1 MVLLSRQF
9 QITPN
14 YSVHTSAKTPCK
26 KTILTITSPLL
37 NLSGNLPT
45 QCSKPP
51 IFKLTGFNL
60 RKENCKFTW
69 SATAPRFCISAQHWG
84 QLWHWGKGQ
93 NIYVPFQWD
102 PTKVGSHS
110 YRNGYHDS
118 YQMSVRTTQQR
129 SVFFPVFK
137 ECSGLRNL
145 IYPHAILFQKFK
157 KGKKVAV
164 NNQELRSRRKLHWK

>member
-69 SATAPRFCISAQHWG
+69 SATAPRFCISAQRWG
-84 QLWHWGKGQ
+84 QLCIGGKDKIFMCLSSEIPQGWFTFIQ
-93 NIYVPFQWD
+93 KWLPWQLPN
-102 PTKVGSHS
+102 
-110 YRNGYHDS
+110 
-118 YQMSVRTTQQR
+118 VR
-129 SVFFPVFK
+129 K
-137 ECSGLRNL
+137 
-145 IYPHAILFQKFK
+145 
-157 KGKKVAV
+157 
-164 NNQELRSRRKLHWK
+164 NNPAEVCIFSCF

>member
-60 RKENCKFTW
+60 KKKIANSHDQPLLQG
-69 SATAPRFCISAQHWG
+69 SASQPNIGANSDTGGKDKIFMCLSSEIPQRLVHIHTEMVTMTA
-84 QLWHWGKGQ
+84 
-93 NIYVPFQWD
+93 
-102 PTKVGSHS
+102 TKC
-110 YRNGYHDS
+110 
-118 YQMSVRTTQQR
+118 
-129 SVFFPVFK
+129 P
-137 ECSGLRNL
+137 
-145 IYPHAILFQKFK
+145 
-157 KGKKVAV
+157 
-164 NNQELRSRRKLHWK
+164 